1 MNLAVCFEIPFTG
14 LKIITENLCDGVA
27 ALECLVVNHECD
39 VSVMKVKTPR
49 GREFLFWKIRHDR
62 QGVECGFGQTLP
74 LESSSLEQCERPI
87 FQPRGGFRQHI
98 VAAQT

>member
-74 LESSSLEQCERPI
+74 LESSSLWKTHIPAT
-87 FQPRGGFRQHI
+87 GGFRQHI